1 MLKVNSQNYFSNQTD
16 YKPITVTFLLT
27 GNPIENFAREVL
39 KMLGISTES
48 EINGYNAFYKTDIVK
63 HFISELGEAEP
74 VVAQAK
80 KQRKLSLNQ
89 TVYVATEIID
99 NIKNYLA
106 NPNAVP
112 PKSVS
117 EMAND
122 EKLIEVIKR
131 AALLL
136 PANIGQEL
144 LALLDPT
151 TLAIVVA
158 VVVAWA
164 VSHFFGIGEIADV
177 IMLIVGVVSLG
188 PIAWKAG
195 EHLISFANFTINGK
209 TDKDL
214 NEAAKHLSQAIALI
228 GVQVVMALLLKKAP
242 KVFNEPASRMNKS
255 AIPFTMKTIGEPP
268 ITKSS
273 FFYKSKTT
281 FSKHQFLGRDA
292 GGGTNQWGDTLLSY
306 GKNIDPTELEIAKFH
321 EMFHSSLTPK
331 LQMFRSLRQIRAV
344 LKTNSYLKSY
354 LLRYLEES
362 LAQTIG
368 LFRAKGINIGNLV
381 EGFKF
386 PVGEEGYVT
395 VVKMG
400 VEATGIL
407 LGPINVSGMTFNVYF
422 SFTKDW

>member
-27 GNPIENFAREVL
+27 GNPIKNFAREVL

-195 EHLISFANFTINGK
+195 EHLISFANYTINGK

-214 NEAAKHLSQAIALI
+214 NEAAKHLSEAIALI

-242 KVFNEPASRMNKS
+242 KVFNEPRVRMNKS
-255 AIPFTMKTIGEPP
+255 AIPFTFKTVGEPP
-268 ITKSS
+268 VNTGWL
-273 FFYKSKTT
+273 YKGKVNEYPTNYPNNIVV
-281 FSKHQFLGRDA
+281 
-292 GGGTNQWGDTLLSY
+292 GGTNKWGDTSIFF
-306 GKNIDPTELEIAKFH
+306 GKKATPRDLELVRLHEEFH
-321 EMFHSSLTPK
+321 RFLTPK
-331 LQMFRSLRQIRAV
+331 LQTFTMLRQTRAI

-354 LLRYLEES
+354 LLRYIEEAIAESSAHVRLNGFSWQNLLE
-362 LAQTIG
+362 G
-368 LFRAKGINIGNLV
+368 Y
-381 EGFKF
+381 KF

-395 VVKMG
+395 VAKMG
-400 VEATGIL
+400 VEVKGIL
-407 LGPINVSGMTFNVYF
+407 LGPINVSGMVFNVYF
-422 SFTKDW
+422 AYN